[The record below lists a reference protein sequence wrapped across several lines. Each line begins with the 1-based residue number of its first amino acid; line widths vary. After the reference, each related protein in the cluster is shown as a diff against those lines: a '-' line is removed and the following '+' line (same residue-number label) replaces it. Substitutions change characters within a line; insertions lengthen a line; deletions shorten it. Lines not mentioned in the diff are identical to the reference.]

1 MHPSGLG
8 QCIAV
13 KKGTWS
19 RGFAVLINCFAL
31 LQYIAAST
39 VTDGEL
45 GPLAQTINTGCG
57 LCGVCSNTIHQ
68 KHVMRIWSDITV
80 LRSLMRINVRRSQWC
95 VAIVSILIVCPE
107 AH

>member
-19 RGFAVLINCFAL
+19 RGFAVLIDCFAL
-31 LQYIAAST
+31 LQYTAART
-39 VTDGEL
+39 ATDGEL
-45 GPLAQTINTGCG
+45 GPLAQTINTGHG
-57 LCGVCSNTIHQ
+57 LCGVRSNTIHQ
-68 KHVMRIWSDITV
+68 KLVMRTWSDITV
-80 LRSLMRINVRRSQWC
+80 LRSLMKVNVRRFQWC